1 MEIEL
6 YRQIYEN
13 EKTHWWYVVRRLLVH
28 KIIAAYCPKTPLN
41 MLDIGCG
48 AGLLTKEL
56 EKYGEVTGIDASPEA
71 VKFAKLRGVDV
82 IESSIENFENNGK
95 FDCAL
100 ALDILEHCENDELA
114 IKKLRDF
121 LKPDGVIIVFVPA
134 LKIFWGEQDE
144 ISHHFRRYA
153 YQELKN
159 KFENAG
165 FKTVYQSY
173 FNFFLAPLILAA
185 RKTMRLFNIKTG
197 TEFKLNNPFLNAVFK
212 SIFTLEYFLLPK
224 IKFPFGVS
232 LLGVYKK
239 IP

>member
-13 EKTHWWYVVRRLLVH
+13 EKTHWWYAVRRRLIH
-28 KIIAAYCPKTPLN
+28 KLIKIYCPKKPFN

-48 AGLLTKEL
+48 GGLLTKEL
-56 EKYGEVTGIDASPEA
+56 EKYGRVFGIDSSSES
-71 VKFAKLRGVDV
+71 VKFAKSRGVNIV
-82 IESSIENFENNGK
+82 ESSIENFETGQK

-100 ALDILEHCENDELA
+100 ALDILEHCKNDELA
-114 IKKLRDF
+114 IKKIRDF
-121 LKPDGVIIVFVPA
+121 LKPDGIVIVFVPA
-134 LKIFWGEQDE
+134 LKIFWGEQDKT
-144 ISHHFRRYA
+144 SHHFRRYT

-159 KFENAG
+159 RFENAG
-165 FKTVYQSY
+165 FETVYQTY

-185 RKTMRLFNIKTG
+185 RKTMRLFGIKIK
-197 TEFKLNNPFLNAVFK
+197 TEFKLNNPLFNGIFKAV
-212 SIFTLEYFLLPK
+212 FTLEYFILPK

-239 IP
+239 TS